1 MFDCI
6 MSPVKSP
13 DQSFAAFVTRTAAD
27 GVGSSSGGTHAHFRK
42 GVGNAVAEQQRSEYE
57 TRLQAEISPPS
68 RPGRGQ
74 DFGVGVHPTGWP
86 GWVKRAF
93 PGAGASASAGASA
106 GDQAR
111 MPYKSSLIKAKWALL
126 TKNSSNATPHILLHS
141 PPPTFNIEEVEWP
154 SIATSKL
161 KGNWWNQ
168 IHSNGN
174 HAVFDYN
181 AINEFFW
188 YRGGGARKEDS
199 LRSKQRL
206 TCMDDVLGKRSQKM
220 VKVSVGVNVYC
231 ILNKFYS
238 VQ

>member
-1 MFDCI
+1 

-13 DQSFAAFVTRTAAD
+13 DQSFAAFVTRTTAD

-42 GVGNAVAEQQRSEYE
+42 GVGNAVVER
-57 TRLQAEISPPS
+57 
-68 RPGRGQ
+68 Q
-74 DFGVGVHPTGWP
+74 DFRVGAHPTGWP
-86 GWVKRAF
+86 GWVKQAF
-93 PGAGASASAGASA
+93 PGAGADAGA

-174 HAVFDYN
+174 HTVFDYN

-206 TCMDDVLGKRSQKM
+206 TCMDDVLGKGSQKL